1 MPQQQALVSGFTA
14 AAEAA
19 AQQLVA
25 GVTDRHFSMG
35 EVEQL
40 LIQALQQAQVAT
52 QAAQPSITGSNSAC
66 VATGDQPSIQLQV
79 SVPVQEHL
87 LLLLAGALMHALMC
101 CPAVKAVVWAGGMK
115 PDIHEAEAAA
125 AVGLLH
131 LTQLPVLLM
140 KAARGEMP
148 LWLLRQLRQW
158 MQQATL
164 GCH

>member
-1 MPQQQALVSGFTA
+1 MPQQQALVSRFTA

-40 LIQALQQAQVAT
+40 LIQALQQAQ
-52 QAAQPSITGSNSAC
+52 AAQMSSTGGDSAC
-66 VATGDQPSIQLQV
+66 AGTGGQSSIWQQV
-79 SVPVQEHL
+79 SVHQQQEHL
-87 LLLLAGALMHALMC
+87 LLLLVGALMHALMC
-101 CPAVKAVVWAGGMK
+101 CLTVKAAVWADGV
-115 PDIHEAEAAA
+115 EAGTGESEAAT
-125 AVGLLH
+125 AVGLPH

-140 KAARGEMP
+140 KAARGNMP
-148 LWLLRQLRQW
+148 VWLLRQLRQW